1 MPPGIVHLA
10 ILAVTPRGRHGAP
23 HDKPPQTRSRSC
35 DRCCCDV
42 INSVF
47 SGPLSKAMVGVYLDK
62 KAVSPAAKK
71 NFAAGIADLLV
82 R

>member
-1 MPPGIVHLA
+1 MVV
-10 ILAVTPRGRHGAP
+10 AV
-23 HDKPPQTRSRSC
+23 
-35 DRCCCDV
+35 
-42 INSVF
+42 VF

-71 NFAAGIADLLV
+71 NFAVGVADLLA